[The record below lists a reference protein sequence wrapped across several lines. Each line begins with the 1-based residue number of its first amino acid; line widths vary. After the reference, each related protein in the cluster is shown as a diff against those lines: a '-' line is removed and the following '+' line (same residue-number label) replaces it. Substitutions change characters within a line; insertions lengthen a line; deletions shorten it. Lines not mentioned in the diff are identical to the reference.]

1 MVASTTFSVQCH
13 LCKWILKMDM
23 LKTLIKERRSKQLTA
38 SWERSKVYGKTH
50 NFGLFRSVRPQFA
63 SSYCSIP
70 LINVP
75 HMVYGRC
82 YRLAASNVFKMLIK
96 NDNSN
101 EKVQYH
107 KTDRI
112 HLGKVFNIATES
124 WATVK

>member
-1 MVASTTFSVQCH
+1 
-13 LCKWILKMDM
+13 
-23 LKTLIKERRSKQLTA
+23 
-38 SWERSKVYGKTH
+38 
-50 NFGLFRSVRPQFA
+50 
-63 SSYCSIP
+63 
-70 LINVP
+70 
-75 HMVYGRC
+75 MVYGRC

-124 WATVK
+124 